1 MAIVRVLFTRRRH
14 LGSLAIRLGTW
25 STWSHVDLVDD
36 RPEVPELIG
45 AVAPSG
51 VVRTPMAERL
61 RLASSAALVEFSVRD
76 RNAVLDAAASQVG
89 RPYDWLGVAGIALRG
104 RDWQEDDCWFCS
116 ELVAW
121 SFSAAGEP
129 LFRADLVSRV
139 VPHHLWMLANPY
151 LSTNAPEE
159 LLGACL
165 GK

>member
-1 MAIVRVLFTRRRH
+1 MPGVQVLFTRRRH

-36 RPEVPELIG
+36 RGAVPELIG

-61 RLASSAALVEFSVRD
+61 RMARQAALVEFSVRD
-76 RNAVLDAAASQVG
+76 RNAVLDAAASQLG

-139 VPHHLWMLANPY
+139 TPQHLWMLAHPS
-151 LSTNAPEE
+151 LQAASPLE
-159 LLGACL
+159 LLQYIYR
-165 GK
+165 

>member
-1 MAIVRVLFTRRRH
+1 MATVRVLFTHRRH

-36 RPEVPELIG
+36 RGAVPELIG
-45 AVAPSG
+45 AVAPTG
-51 VVRTPMAERL
+51 VVRQPMAERL
-61 RLASSAALVEFSVRD
+61 RLASQAALVEFSVRD
-76 RNAVLDAAASQVG
+76 RNAVLDAAASQLG

-139 VPHHLWMLANPY
+139 VPQHLWMLANPA
-151 LSTNAPEE
+151 LTAANPLE
-159 LLGACL
+159 LISGI
-165 GK
+165 

>member
-1 MAIVRVLFTRRRH
+1 MAAVRVLFTRRRH

-36 RPEVPELIG
+36 RGAAPELIG

-51 VVRTPMAERL
+51 VVRQSMAERL
-61 RLASSAALVEFSVRD
+61 QMASQAALVEFSVRD
-76 RNAVLDAAASQVG
+76 RNTVLDAAASQLG

-139 VPHHLWMLANPY
+139 NPQHLWMLAHPS
-151 LSTNAPEE
+151 LQTESPLE
-159 LLGACL
+159 LLQHV
-165 GK
+165 

>member
-1 MAIVRVLFTRRRH
+1 MATVRVLFTRRRH

-36 RPEVPELIG
+36 RGGAPDLIG

-51 VVRTPMAERL
+51 VVRLPMAERL
-61 RLASSAALVEFSVRD
+61 RLASHAALVEFSVRD
-76 RNAVLDAAASQVG
+76 SNAILDAAASQLG

-139 VPHHLWMLANPY
+139 VPQHLWMLANPAQSANIP
-151 LSTNAPEE
+151 LE
-159 LLGACL
+159 LIKAV
-165 GK
+165 

>member
-1 MAIVRVLFTRRRH
+1 MPTVRVLFTSRRH

-36 RPEVPELIG
+36 RGAAPELIG

-51 VVRTPMAERL
+51 VVRLPMAERL
-61 RLASSAALVEFSVRD
+61 RLASQAALVEFSVRD
-76 RNAVLDAAASQVG
+76 RNAVLDAAASQLG

-121 SFSAAGEP
+121 AFSAAGEP
-129 LFRADLVSRV
+129 LFRAHLVRRV
-139 VPHHLWMLANPY
+139 APQHLWMLSNPS
-151 LSTNAPEE
+151 LTAVNPLE
-159 LLGACL
+159 LISDI
-165 GK
+165 

>member
-1 MAIVRVLFTRRRH
+1 MPTVRILFTRRCH

-36 RPEVPELIG
+36 RGAVPELIG
-45 AVAPSG
+45 AVAPAG
-51 VVRTPMAERL
+51 VVRLPMAERL
-61 RLASSAALVEFSVRD
+61 RLASQAALVEFSVRD

-89 RPYDWLGVAGIALRG
+89 RRYDWLGVAGIALRG
-104 RDWQEDDCWFCS
+104 RDWQENDCWFCS

-139 VPHHLWMLANPY
+139 VPQHLWMLAHPY
-151 LSTNAPEE
+151 LQAETPLE
-159 LLGACL
+159 LLQHV
-165 GK
+165 

>member
-1 MAIVRVLFTRRRH
+1 MAKVHVLFTRRRH

-25 STWSHVDLVDD
+25 STWSHVDLLDN
-36 RPEVPELIG
+36 RGAVPELIG
-45 AVAPSG
+45 AVAPAG
-51 VVRTPMAERL
+51 VVRQPMAERL
-61 RLASSAALVEFSVRD
+61 RLASQAALVEFSVRD
-76 RNAVLDAAASQVG
+76 SNAVLDAAASQLG
-89 RPYDWLGVAGIALRG
+89 RPYDWLGIAGLALRG

-139 VPHHLWMLANPY
+139 VPQHLWMLANPY
-151 LSTNAPEE
+151 LSTNTPEV

>member
-1 MAIVRVLFTRRRH
+1 MATVRVLFTRRRH

-36 RPEVPELIG
+36 RGAVPELIG

-51 VVRTPMAERL
+51 VVRQSMAERL
-61 RLASSAALVEFSVRD
+61 RLASQAALVEFSVRD
-76 RNAVLDAAASQVG
+76 RNAVLDAAASQLG

-121 SFSAAGEP
+121 SFSAAGDP

-139 VPHHLWMLANPY
+139 TPQHLWMLANPS
-151 LSTNAPEE
+151 LTAASPLE
-159 LLGACL
+159 LIKVL
-165 GK
+165 